1 MCWQVS
7 FRCDSGLAAALSA
20 SGNRG
25 HRQIS
30 ELAVLQNA
38 LNNNIFSVFSAT
50 TPQSQSCDS
59 AVPVVTSR
67 WATESSASS
76 GGKLAVKCDRYKT
89 ELCRTYEENGTCRYG
104 DKCQFAHGAAEL
116 RTVARHPKYKTDLCR
131 TFHTTGFCPY
141 GSRCHFIHSLHERQI
156 AVQPSRMQIQPGN
169 LLLPQLAVKSTR
181 LPPAQID
188 SRMIVEKQSLDN
200 LIHTLSSLLQAKQ
213 LDADHTAVN
222 VLPQEQTR
230 KLAVCPTATEIL
242 PHCAFPPGLSC
253 VSDTT
258 SISTDSAS
266 PCPSPTSLN
275 GVYDDL
281 LTSGS
286 CFSVKANS
294 HAQQSSS
301 FQSPTKVPSGV
312 FTPPGSPGSV
322 ASSLNS
328 LSSDYD
334 ACDWS
339 RNVWPMLLSPMKGA
353 DVSHIPDF
361 AHPQLLTTKHS
372 VFAWFYSFQTC
383 MHFLVQIAC
392 LYISSLFDLIV
403 RNIPNIW

>member
-1 MCWQVS
+1 MS
-7 FRCDSGLAAALSA
+7 FRCDGGLAAALSA
-20 SGNRG
+20 SGNRS

-30 ELAVLQNA
+30 ELTALQNA
-38 LNNNIFSVFSAT
+38 LNNNIISVVNAT
-50 TPQSQSCDS
+50 TPHPQSCNS
-59 AVPVVTSR
+59 TVPVVKSR
-67 WATESSASS
+67 CSTESSASS
-76 GGKLAVKCDRYKT
+76 GGKLSVKCDRYKT

-156 AVQPSRMQIQPGN
+156 AVQPSRMQIQAAN
-169 LLLPQLAVKSTR
+169 LL

-213 LDADHTAVN
+213 LDADHTAIN
-222 VLPQEQTR
+222 ILPQEQTR
-230 KLAVCPTATEIL
+230 KLVAGPTAAEFL
-242 PHCAFPPGLSC
+242 PHSALPPGLSN

-258 SISTDSAS
+258 SVSTDSAS
-266 PCPSPTSLN
+266 PCPSPASLN
-275 GVYDDL
+275 GIYDEL

-286 CFSVKANS
+286 YFSVKSNS

-301 FQSPTKVPSGV
+301 FQSPTRVPAGV

-353 DVSHIPDF
+353 DISDIPNF

-372 VFAWFYSFQTC
+372 VFA
-383 MHFLVQIAC
+383 
-392 LYISSLFDLIV
+392 
-403 RNIPNIW
+403 